1 MTEAVNSV
9 ETLKQREEL
18 WSDFKFIAG
27 SGVLGPLTLGPDWSV
42 SAQHC
47 ALIGLKHM

>member
-9 ETLKQREEL
+9 ETQKQREEL

-27 SGVLGPLTLGPDWSV
+27 SGVPGPITLRSDWSDSV
-42 SAQHC
+42 QHW